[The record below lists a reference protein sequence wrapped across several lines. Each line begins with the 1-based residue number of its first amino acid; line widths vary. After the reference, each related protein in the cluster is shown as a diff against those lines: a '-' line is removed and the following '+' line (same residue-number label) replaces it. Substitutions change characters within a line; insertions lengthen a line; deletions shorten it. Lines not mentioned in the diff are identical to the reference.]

1 MSTTY
6 PQPRTAL
13 QRASAVALLVVLV
26 LAQTLGWLH
35 RGLHGSD
42 GPAAVHATAVLH
54 AHAGA
59 DAQPQTHAGTVA
71 DAPGWVGE
79 LFRNHANASDCRLF
93 DAVAQPA
100 CASAD
105 IAVQAAMLPAGFIAA
120 SHAGFVARATA
131 FFQARAPPLSR

>member
-6 PQPRTAL
+6 PQPRTAS

-35 RGLHGSD
+35 RGLHGAD

-59 DAQPQTHAGTVA
+59 DAQTQEATVA
-71 DAPGWVGE
+71 DSPGWVGE

-93 DAVAQPA
+93 DAVVQPA

-105 IAVQAAMLPAGFIAA
+105 IAVQAAMPPAGFIAA